1 MEHAV
6 PNPASDSVA
15 VFRPART
22 MMAKVISLE
31 TPEEAIAK
39 LSEMHE
45 IAGPRF
51 ANTALHNPGEESG

>member
-1 MEHAV
+1 
-6 PNPASDSVA
+6 
-15 VFRPART
+15 